1 MAVAKGPFNAGMF
14 SVIQIAVFVL
24 LLLRDPFVEETA
36 CFVGFG
42 GLDDGGQV

>member
-24 LLLRDPFVEETA
+24 LLLRDPFVEATA
-36 CFVGFG
+36 GFVGFG
-42 GLDDGGQV
+42 GLDDGCQV